1 MHAKSLKN
9 KMLKDE
15 RMIGGHVYETVGNLI
30 QQRRSLTEDRLLR
43 SRKLVELM
51 LLRPSTVIHVRQRTS
66 SAVGHG
72 TSERVVM
79 HVIVRNIA
87 SRILNGCLWWGYQ
100 QCVHTTYWAVRRLSL
115 VQEI

>member
-15 RMIGGHVYETVGNLI
+15 RMIGDHVYETVGNLI

-51 LLRPSTVIHVRQRTS
+51 LLRPSTVVHVRQRTS

-72 TSERVVM
+72 TSEGVVM
-79 HVIVRNIA
+79 HLVVRDIA
-87 SRILNGCLWWGYQ
+87 SRILDGCLCWRNQ
-100 QCVHTTYWAVRRLSL
+100 QCVYATYWAVRRLPL
-115 VQEI
+115 VQEV

>member
-15 RMIGGHVYETVGNLI
+15 RMIGDHVYETVGNLI

-51 LLRPSTVIHVRQRTS
+51 LLRPSTVAIISLWYKQQMKEVVDDMQRPNRQIATHS
-66 SAVGHG
+66 SV
-72 TSERVVM
+72 
-79 HVIVRNIA
+79 
-87 SRILNGCLWWGYQ
+87 
-100 QCVHTTYWAVRRLSL
+100 
-115 VQEI
+115 